1 MTDLSLNY
9 KVFNVS
15 YLVQRVTKFCFA
27 IVFQRF
33 TNQKSNAVYLKK
45 GRYYY
50 MEAIMKDDH
59 QIDHLEVGLQTP
71 DKTIYTVIPSKF
83 LWTTQ
88 RYVGKR
94 YSTLYPER
102 LISSNKG

>member
-1 MTDLSLNY
+1 
-9 KVFNVS
+9 
-15 YLVQRVTKFCFA
+15 
-27 IVFQRF
+27 
-33 TNQKSNAVYLKK
+33 
-45 GRYYY
+45 
-50 MEAIMKDDH
+50 MKDDH

-102 LISSNKG
+102 LISSKKG